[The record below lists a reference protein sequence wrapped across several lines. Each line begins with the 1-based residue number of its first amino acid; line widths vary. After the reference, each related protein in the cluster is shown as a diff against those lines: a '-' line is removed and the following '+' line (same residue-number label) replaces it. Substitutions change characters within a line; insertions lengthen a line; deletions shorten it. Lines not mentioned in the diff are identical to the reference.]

1 MVGFVS
7 ISGATTSL
15 SQAGLLSKSSICST
29 IPSSVVHTRSLCFGR
44 DFSVFNAISRRNVAR
59 SGLQMNVT
67 FKPDQKDV
75 AVITGASSG
84 LGLEAAKEL
93 ASTGD
98 WLVVMAVRSH
108 AKAEIAMRKA
118 NINPESYYILP
129 LDLASF
135 SSIRQFVEHLRN
147 YLAKTRLDLNAL
159 VCNAAI
165 WYPKDKKP
173 RFTADGFEEHV
184 GTNHLGHF
192 LLAHLLSE
200 DLHKSERTGL
210 SPRLVFLGTETHNPD
225 SIAGKV
231 PPQADL
237 GDLRGLDAG
246 LGDDCPM
253 LDGKKFEPTKAYKD
267 SKVCNA
273 ITMKQMSDRLAPRG
287 IVVSAMF
294 PGCVASSG
302 LFREKRGWFNSFF
315 PWFQKNIT
323 KQYVSTQEAG
333 HRLASVVANPLYST
347 SGAYWKWNSLKLG
360 DGTMDP
366 VGTNIAISQQARD
379 EKLATKLYE
388 KSAELVGIRPMSK
401 SKSFPEPSSDIERL
415 VSTANSSR

>member
-1 MVGFVS
+1 MEAAFVS
-7 ISGATTSL
+7 AGGLGCAGVRTAVSL
-15 SQAGLLSKSSICST
+15 RGQTVPLSAAAAPFVRARAAVAAAC
-29 IPSSVVHTRSLCFGR
+29 
-44 DFSVFNAISRRNVAR
+44 RNVTRVQGAGAAQMSATFR
-59 SGLQMNVT
+59 SE
-67 FKPDQKDV
+67 QKDV
-75 AVITGASSG
+75 VVITGSSSG

-93 ASTGD
+93 AATGD
-98 WLVVMAVRSH
+98 WLVVMAVRSF
-108 AKAEIAMRKA
+108 AKAEKAMREA
-118 NINPESYYILP
+118 NINPENYRVMS
-129 LDLASF
+129 LDLASLT
-135 SSIRQFVEHLRN
+135 SVRQFVDELKSFLSR
-147 YLAKTRLDLNAL
+147 ARLDLNAL
-159 VCNAAI
+159 VCNAAV

-192 LLAHLLSE
+192 LLAHLLVS
-200 DLHKSERTGL
+200 DLHKSAKTGL
-210 SPRLVFLGTETHNPD
+210 SPRLVFIGTETHNPD

-237 GDLRGLDAG
+237 GQLQGLLKG
-246 LGDDCPM
+246 LGEEAPM
-253 LDGKKFEPTKAYKD
+253 IDGKKFEPTKAYKD

-273 ITMKQMSDRLAPRG
+273 ITMKQMSDRYSPRG
-287 IVVSAMF
+287 VVVSALF

-323 KQYVSTQEAG
+323 KQYVTTQEAG

-360 DGTMDP
+360 VGKMDV

-379 EKLATKLYE
+379 EKVAGVLYE
-388 KSAELVGIRPMSK
+388 KSAELVGINPTPK
-401 SKSFPEPSSDIERL
+401 SKSLPEPATEIERQ
-415 VSTANSSR
+415 VRSANAMR